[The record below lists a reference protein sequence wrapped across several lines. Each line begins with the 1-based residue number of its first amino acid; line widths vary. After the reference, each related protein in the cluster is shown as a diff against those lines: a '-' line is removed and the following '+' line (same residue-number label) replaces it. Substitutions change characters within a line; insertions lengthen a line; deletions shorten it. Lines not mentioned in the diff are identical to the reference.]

1 MSWKNMASPKTK
13 CLVSSKKNFHWL
25 YWKIALAQGG
35 VKRSQERE
43 HTGRR
48 CVQTFATGWHWRCPG
63 LLLTIFF
70 LLLSHGSEGLTKA
83 LEAQSSHKNV
93 TPSDTAAAT
102 EGWCFAVPS
111 FSPYHEWVYGE
122 TPPPYWTEEKNK
134 DLRRKR
140 DQKGSLRG
148 NLTYLT

>member
-25 YWKIALAQGG
+25 YWKIALAQRG

-93 TPSDTAAAT
+93 VHPVTLQLPLKVGALQCQASVHIMNEYVGKLLLPIEQKRKIKIW
-102 EGWCFAVPS
+102 EGKEIKRGHW
-111 FSPYHEWVYGE
+111 
-122 TPPPYWTEEKNK
+122 EEIWH
-134 DLRRKR
+134 
-140 DQKGSLRG
+140 
-148 NLTYLT
+148 T